1 VRRRPPD
8 GGLPAEDVVA
18 IERLVALYGHAA
30 DGAAPGGWT
39 AAPGGW
45 TAAPLEDVFADDAV
59 LDMSALSGEVYRG
72 IAQIRAFF
80 ALGSPPHPPSHHST
94 NVVVSAGADGVRV
107 LSKWMTVDRATGG
120 LKTGD
125 YADVVVRLEGGWR
138 IRERVATA
146 RWYPAE
152 PVRLGSG
159 PGSPGPPTGQR

>member
-1 VRRRPPD
+1 MSRPRRLD
-8 GGLPAEDVVA
+8 SGLPAEDVVA

-30 DGAAPGGWT
+30 DGAAR
-39 AAPGGW
+39 
-45 TAAPLEDVFADDAV
+45 LEDVFTDDAV